1 MVEFF
6 NSQMGILNKI
16 RNELGVV
23 EKILT
28 HKKPKWNDV
37 LHNLEHIKKSVPRE
51 DEVFSTFTD
60 MTEDNAL
67 TKVRG
72 MIDYL
77 SGILNDHSR
86 LFLKSIAEL

>member
-1 MVEFF
+1 MAKMVDFF

-37 LHNLEHIKKSVPRE
+37 LHNLEHIKKSVPKE
-51 DEVFSTFTD
+51 DGVFSTFT
-60 MTEDNAL
+60 
-67 TKVRG
+67 G
-72 MIDYL
+72 
-77 SGILNDHSR
+77 S
-86 LFLKSIAEL
+86 